1 MNSSQFK
8 ETFLPKELVLELSRD
23 FPDKDIEAKIE
34 LIKSYAAKIGYKFD
48 ADVFEILLNKELG
61 ICRWEAGQYSLAITH
76 FEQVIHQLP
85 PNANP
90 TTYFLV
96 IGLLIRCNTL
106 IADYDKSL
114 QWAELAMNN
123 LSQTNNSFD
132 KLSSL
137 VAYADLVGRTNRP
150 FAQKFIPLIN
160 EVINE
165 LGFPETLNDPNKT
178 IDSIQKTNTKWN
190 KRLSEITLT
199 KYKNE
204 ASEMKAFEEY
214 RQQCPVGWYRNYAG
228 EKIEQLKNMK

>member
-1 MNSSQFK
+1 M
-8 ETFLPKELVLELSRD
+8 T
-23 FPDKDIEAKIE
+23 
-34 LIKSYAAKIGYKFD
+34 
-48 ADVFEILLNKELG
+48 
-61 ICRWEAGQYSLAITH
+61 
-76 FEQVIHQLP
+76 
-85 PNANP
+85 
-90 TTYFLV
+90 
-96 IGLLIRCNTL
+96 
-106 IADYDKSL
+106 KSL